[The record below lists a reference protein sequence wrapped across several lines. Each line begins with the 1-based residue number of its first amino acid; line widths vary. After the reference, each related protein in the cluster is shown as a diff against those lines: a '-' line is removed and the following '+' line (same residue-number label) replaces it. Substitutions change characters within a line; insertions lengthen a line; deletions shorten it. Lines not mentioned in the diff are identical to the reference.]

1 MIFRIVFL
9 LFFTHL
15 SLADNIT
22 NGTYKEMFENEL
34 PKYEITYKNSKKH
47 GKEIFWFDSGVKKM
61 ESHYIDG
68 IENGY
73 WRNGIKTG
81 ALS

>member
-61 ESHYIDG
+61 DYGS
-68 IENGY
+68 NGLQ
-73 WRNGIKTG
+73 IKNC
-81 ALS
+81 AHQFNL

>member
-47 GKEIFWFDSGVKKM
+47 GKEIFGLILVLKKWKAITSM
-61 ESHYIDG
+61 VLRTDIG
-68 IENGY
+68 G
-73 WRNGIKTG
+73 NGIKTG